1 MDTTT
6 SSSPPLT
13 KVELGVIVVLPCL
26 VAAGVFVSGQ
36 MGAETARK
44 DRLIKEFE
52 SAIMDC
58 LKATQWA
65 APNREELCE
74 KKNEKRRIVEQEF
87 GRL

>member
-13 KVELGVIVVLPCL
+13 KVELGVIVGFIAIVT
-26 VAAGVFVSGQ
+26 AWVFISGH

-52 SAIMDC
+52 YAIMDC

>member
-13 KVELGVIVVLPCL
+13 KVELGVIVGFIAIVT
-26 VAAGVFVSGQ
+26 AWVFISGHT
-36 MGAETARK
+36 GAESARK

-52 SAIMDC
+52 YAIMDC

>member
-13 KVELGVIVVLPCL
+13 KVELGVIVGFIAIVT
-26 VAAGVFVSGQ
+26 AWVFISGH
-36 MGAETARK
+36 MGAESARK

-52 SAIMDC
+52 YAIMDC
-58 LKATQWA
+58 LKATQWE